1 MTSDRKHNSHPA
13 PQDWHPADIVAA
25 VRKAGWTLR
34 RLSAHHG
41 YHPASLQSALHRRWP
56 RAQALIAEAIDRD
69 PAEIWPSRYS

>member
-1 MTSDRKHNSHPA
+1 MRTEHEPVDQPLLV
-13 PQDWHPADIVAA
+13 DWHPADVVAA

-34 RLSAHHG
+34 RLSVHHG

-56 RAQALIAEAIDRD
+56 RAQALIAEAIGRE